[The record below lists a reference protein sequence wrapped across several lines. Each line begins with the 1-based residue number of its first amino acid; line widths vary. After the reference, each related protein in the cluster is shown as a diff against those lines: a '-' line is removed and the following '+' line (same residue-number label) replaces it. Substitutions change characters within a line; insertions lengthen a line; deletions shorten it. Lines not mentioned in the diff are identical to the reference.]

1 MNFNLLIMADNKC
14 KKLKNCSKRHIRRI
28 TNEFCRRFD
37 NEHYSDTTS
46 ENDIVIRAPEIQSTI
61 VYVSTS
67 SNVEPKMNNDEN
79 NGHNLPIFSLSNN
92 TSAQHDENEYYS
104 SSSNNSSYYSS
115 PISSSCDSYDNNN
128 INLVEIN
135 NVDSLIENNKD
146 ENTAD
151 DCSNNLDMN
160 CSLVEEQLRE
170 WHFNYNTT
178 LASFSSMLKIWKKFK
193 KFELPSDA
201 RTLLS
206 TPRSV
211 RIKSIEGGKYCH
223 FGLKKAV
230 HSIIL
235 ALKLEIGSI
244 KEINLTLNIDGLPI
258 SRSNQSCF
266 WPIMISELRLKQKV
280 FIVGVFHGY
289 GKPKCPNEYLEEF
302 ISELVPLINNGF
314 LTEEGEVIP
323 VVLSALICDAPAK
336 SFVLCTSG
344 HTAYG
349 SCSKCTIIGK
359 YINNRLCFPSDE
371 EYSEFNLRSDEDFS
385 KFLYK
390 NKYQHGISI
399 FTTSVPSFGS
409 VSCVPLDYCH
419 VVCLGVMK
427 KLIYLWVKGPRF
439 LKLKPS
445 DITVISEKLIEMQ
458 QYTPKDFA
466 RKPRALSEFLNWKAT
481 EFRQF
486 LLYTGPVVLKSVL
499 KSEYYDHFIILHVS
513 ISILV
518 NSELIKNEHFIT
530 YSHKLLQMF
539 VFKFQNLY
547 GEYLVS
553 HNVHNLL
560 HLSDDV
566 KKYGALDVFS
576 AFKFENN
583 MMFVKK
589 LLQK

>member
-1 MNFNLLIMADNKC
+1 MADNKR

-28 TNEFCRRFD
+28 NNEFCRRFD
-37 NEHYSDTTS
+37 DEHYSDTSS
-46 ENDIVIRAPEIQSTI
+46 ENDIRAPEIQSTI
-61 VYVSTS
+61 VCASTS
-67 SNVEPKMNNDEN
+67 SNVEPKINNDI
-79 NGHNLPIFSLSNN
+79 NGQHLPIFSLSNSDN
-92 TSAQHDENEYYS
+92 NSALQHDENEYHS
-104 SSSNNSSYYSS
+104 SSRNSSSYCSS
-115 PISSSCDSYDNNN
+115 PISSCDSYKSSN

-146 ENTAD
+146 DNTAYD
-151 DCSNNLDMN
+151 RSNLDMN
-160 CSLVEEQLRE
+160 CSLLEEQLRE
-170 WHFNYNTT
+170 WHFNHNTT
-178 LASFSSMLKIWKKFK
+178 LASLSSMLKIWKKFT

-223 FGLKKAV
+223 FGLTKAV

-235 ALKLEIGSI
+235 ALKLEIGSF
-244 KEINLTLNIDGLPI
+244 KVINLTLNIDGLPI

-314 LTEEGEVIP
+314 LTEEGEIIT

-349 SCSKCTIIGK
+349 SCSKCTIHGK

-445 DITVISEKLIEMQ
+445 DIKVISDKLIEMQ

-466 RKPRALSEFLNWKAT
+466 RKPRALSEF
-481 EFRQF
+481 
-486 LLYTGPVVLKSVL
+486 
-499 KSEYYDHFIILHVS
+499 
-513 ISILV
+513 
-518 NSELIKNEHFIT
+518 
-530 YSHKLLQMF
+530 
-539 VFKFQNLY
+539 
-547 GEYLVS
+547 
-553 HNVHNLL
+553 
-560 HLSDDV
+560 
-566 KKYGALDVFS
+566 
-576 AFKFENN
+576 
-583 MMFVKK
+583 
-589 LLQK
+589 